1 MERQFIESLKRLY
14 RDNKIDADKITEL
27 FQSGKITEE
36 EKWHILNAHKGL

>member
-1 MERQFIESLKRLY
+1 MNQFIESLKRLY

-27 FQSGKITEE
+27 FQNGKITEE